1 MKIRNGLSIAPPIC
15 RRYIF
20 CVQTIILILS
30 SHYDASTK
38 EISIIQNPFNCATED
53 LLLVLH
59 LEVSHLQCNDTIKGK
74 HKKKNL
80 MKVYECFDMNM
91 LN

>member
-1 MKIRNGLSIAPPIC
+1 MKIRNDISIAPPIC

-20 CVQTIILILS
+20 CVQAVILILS

-38 EISIIQNPFNCATED
+38 EISMIQNPFNCATED

-59 LEVSHLQCNDTIKGK
+59 LEVSHLQCNDMIKGK
-74 HKKKNL
+74 QKQRI
-80 MKVYECFDMNM
+80 
-91 LN
+91 